1 MRLRARY
8 DGAAFFASK
17 KLIQF
22 NFFYLQSELDVP
34 LPRVV
39 KTVRLGAHWCDF
51 QRHVALFNSLFYYIK
66 AHIFDKN
73 RHFLRKK
80 SKMCAFEFRI
90 FNHPEYG
97 HQHFRIMRIMKC
109 AEQRSKLCGN

>member
-1 MRLRARY
+1 M
-8 DGAAFFASK
+8 
-17 KLIQF
+17 
-22 NFFYLQSELDVP
+22 
-34 LPRVV
+34 
-39 KTVRLGAHWCDF
+39 RLGAHWCDF

-90 FNHPEYG
+90 FNHPVKQPKPNASRYLGLQGLKVEG
-97 HQHFRIMRIMKC
+97 LAQPFVLIRKPMNVFIPF
-109 AEQRSKLCGN
+109 